1 MILIDLP
8 KICFRNILPFD
19 PPDWNE
25 IMPSTRITSVHK
37 DQTRLQDVIGITY
50 INLVSLADIFPF
62 SWYIQFSSID
72 IRRVLLKPEGKSI
85 VQHTAFIYRTM
96 SGKRSSRGNTC
107 NEDVYGRSL
116 RCKTT
121 CTLFPHKKAI
131 QLDLCKALW
140 PLTSFLEVHTADH
153 CSLPISRWPWQT
165 NLWHYFAYHVK
176 TLIPRCNEHTIQMG
190 ESQMTRL
197 PWSSVKSTES
207 EKSSGVEQLFTC
219 LGYKICSVYMN
230 KRNTFAKKMLG
241 WLWCERV
248 CCGAVGFLPHYV
260 SVCDQNVVDM
270 SSKTFQL
277 LVASDEMTSVFMIWS
292 VIMSTVL
299 LLAVIHRAIR
309 IHNKQNRI

>member
-176 TLIPRCNEHTIQMG
+176 NLNSTAQWTYNSNGEESNDTAALKQREVDWVGEELRGWAAVYLLGIQNLLSLHEQKKHVCKENAGLTLMWTGLLWRSGIPGTL
-190 ESQMTRL
+190 RL
-197 PWSSVKSTES
+197 CLWSK
-207 EKSSGVEQLFTC
+207 
-219 LGYKICSVYMN
+219 CS
-230 KRNTFAKKMLG
+230 R
-241 WLWCERV
+241 
-248 CCGAVGFLPHYV
+248 H
-260 SVCDQNVVDM
+260 VV
-270 SSKTFQL
+270 
-277 LVASDEMTSVFMIWS
+277 
-292 VIMSTVL
+292 
-299 LLAVIHRAIR
+299 
-309 IHNKQNRI
+309 